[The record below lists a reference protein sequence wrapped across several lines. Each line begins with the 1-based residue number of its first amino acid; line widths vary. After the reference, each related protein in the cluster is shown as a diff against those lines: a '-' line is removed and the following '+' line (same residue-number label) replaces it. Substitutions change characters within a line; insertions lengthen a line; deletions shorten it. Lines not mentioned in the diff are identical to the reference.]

1 MSDTR
6 ASILIVD
13 DQPDNLRTLAAI
25 LSSEG
30 YKVRKAI
37 SGEMAL
43 ETIRS
48 QSPDLILLDI
58 KMPQMDGYAVCCAL
72 KGNAATCDIPVI
84 FLSALNETADKVKAF
99 AVGGVDYITKPFQAE
114 EVIARVENQLRF
126 QRVSKQLLEQNA
138 RLCEEIQV
146 RQETEAALQQ
156 ALVSAEAANRAKSAF
171 LANMSHELRS
181 PLTGILGYAQ
191 MLKKDSAC
199 TPLQQK
205 GLGIIYQCGNHLLTL
220 INDILDLSKIEANKL
235 EIVPDNF
242 HFTSFLKDLA
252 ELFQFKSQQKEINFT
267 YLTLSPLPTVIHA
280 DEKRL
285 RQILMNLLSNAV
297 KFTDSGSVTFKV
309 EVLRNEGTKKRTE
322 FPIPNPK
329 IIHSRKSECSTIQN
343 QLIRFQIEDTGIG
356 ITPEQLEKIFLPFEQ
371 ATDSSHRAEG
381 TGLGLAISQKLI
393 SLMGSKIF
401 VESTSGVGSRF
412 WFDLDLLVA
421 SNSRELIINKSTGNI
436 IGYQGKKR
444 KILIVDDC
452 VQNRSEITHLLKPI
466 GFELIEA
473 SNEQE
478 GLEKALE
485 FQPDLI
491 FTDVAQP
498 TLDAFE
504 MTRELRQLIEFQ
516 DTIIIATYAKDID
529 FTQQQKSEFGCNDF
543 LVKPIQAQDLLDK
556 LKTYLQLSWIYGKNN
571 PKPFHPNRNEL
582 TQKAQKSDS
591 EMVIP
596 PFEELLSLYESA
608 QISHTKRVKQEAI
621 RLQQLNSVYSPF
633 TIKVLELAE
642 DFDCEEVIKL
652 IDRYRKMY

>member
-25 LSSEG
+25 LSTEG

-37 SGEMAL
+37 NGEMAL
-43 ETIRS
+43 ETVQS

-72 KGNAATCDIPVI
+72 KANAATCNIPVI
-84 FLSALNETADKVKAF
+84 FLSALSETADKVKAF

-126 QRVSKQLLEQNA
+126 QRLSKQLLEQNA

-146 RQETEAALQQ
+146 RQKTEAALQQ

-199 TPLQQK
+199 TSLQKK

-235 EIVPDNF
+235 EIISDNF
-242 HFTSFLKDLA
+242 HFTSFLKDLS
-252 ELFQFKSQQKEINFT
+252 ELFQFKAQQKDINFI
-267 YLTLSPLPTVIHA
+267 YLAHNLIPTVIHA

-285 RQILMNLLSNAV
+285 RQVLMNLLSNAV
-297 KFTDSGSVTFKV
+297 KFTEHGSVTFKV
-309 EVLRNEGTKKRTE
+309 EIIRNESKDDG
-322 FPIPNPK
+322 NQ
-329 IIHSRKSECSTIQN
+329 STIPN

-356 ITPEQLEKIFLPFEQ
+356 ITPEQMEKIFLPFEQ
-371 ATDSSHRAEG
+371 ATDSSYRAEG
-381 TGLGLAISQKLI
+381 TGLGLAISQKI
-393 SLMGSKIF
+393 VSLMGSKIC
-401 VESTSGVGSRF
+401 VESTPGVGSRF
-412 WFDLDLLVA
+412 WFDLDLLATSNQKESILGKFA
-421 SNSRELIINKSTGNI
+421 SNI

-444 KILIVDDC
+444 KILIVDASR
-452 VQNRSEITHLLKPI
+452 QNRLDITYLLKPI

-485 FQPDLI
+485 CQPDLI
-491 FTDVAQP
+491 LADVAKL

-504 MTRELRQLIEFQ
+504 MTQELRQLIEFQ
-516 DTIIIATYAKDID
+516 DTIIIATYPQGIECN
-529 FTQQQKSEFGCNDF
+529 QQQISELGCNDF
-543 LVKPIQAQDLLDK
+543 LEKPIQSQTLLDK
-556 LKTYLQLSWIYGKNN
+556 LKTYLRLSWIYSKTSPNQSHNN
-571 PKPFHPNRNEL
+571 RIELNRSKQ
-582 TQKAQKSDS
+582 TSQG

-596 PFEELLSLYESA
+596 PFEELLYLYEAA

-621 RLQQLNSVYSPF
+621 RLKQLNSIYSTF
-633 TIKVLELAE
+633 AIKVLELAE
-642 DFDCEEVIKL
+642 DFDCEEVIRL
-652 IDRYRKMY
+652 IDQYRL